1 MIEEYPKISI
11 WITSTG
17 RYECTKRTIDAFLE
31 YNTYPNIEFLI
42 FHSVPTPAS
51 KRVFNA
57 QDVGDPKVL
66 LLFEN
71 LLRKHPGK
79 LWVEPWPPFGNAL
92 TTLLNN
98 SADYFINLGDSN
110 MAVCDGIEQIKA
122 GIKLLEIEQDLLALR
137 LDLADE
143 SVYSGSTRFDGTK
156 EVLDLGTS
164 YLHWKIYPVSAQLVH
179 TMRMKKVGFP
189 VDHVVGHKNIV
200 EEYPQA
206 RLRELPY
213 VCGIDL
219 AYKGF
224 LHHINSVSTTNED
237 RKWRIDL
244 YEDCRR
250 KGNYGKK

>member
-1 MIEEYPKISI
+1 MSNSPKISI

-17 RYECTKRTIDAFLE
+17 RYNCTKRTIDAFLK

-42 FHSVPTPAS
+42 FHSVPTLESKSTYTAS
-51 KRVFNA
+51 
-57 QDVGDPKVL
+57 DVGEPKVL
-66 LLFEN
+66 LLFEK
-71 LLRKHPGK
+71 LLQEYPGK
-79 LWVEPWPPFGNAL
+79 LWVEPWPPFGNTL
-92 TTLLNN
+92 VTLLDN

-110 MAVCDGIEQIKA
+110 AVVCDGAEQIKA
-122 GIKLLEIEQDLLALR
+122 GIKLLDAEKDLLALR

-143 SVYSGSTRFDGTK
+143 TVFDGSCRFDGTK
-156 EVLDLGTS
+156 EVPELDTK
-164 YLHWKIYPVSAQLVH
+164 YVYWKIYPVSAQLVH
-179 TMRMKKVGFP
+179 TARMQQVGFP
-189 VDHVVGHKNIV
+189 VDHAVGHKNIV

-206 RLRELPY
+206 RLLELPY

-224 LHHINSVSTTNED
+224 LHHINPVSTTNEN
-237 RKWRIDL
+237 RKWRVDL

>member
-1 MIEEYPKISI
+1 MNNFPKISI

-17 RYECTKRTIDAFLE
+17 RYECTKRTIDAFLK

-42 FHSVPTPAS
+42 FHSIPTVES
-51 KRVFNA
+51 KYTYNA
-57 QDVGDPKVL
+57 LDVGDANVL
-66 LLFEN
+66 LLFEK
-71 LLRKHPGK
+71 LLREYPGK
-79 LWVEPWPPFGNAL
+79 LWVEPWPPFGNTL
-92 TTLLNN
+92 ITLLNN
-98 SADYFINLGDSN
+98 SVDYFINLGDSN
-110 MAVCDGIEQIKA
+110 TLICDGTDQIEA
-122 GIKLLEIEQDLLALR
+122 GIKLLEVEKDLLALR

-143 SVYSGSTRFDGTK
+143 SVFAGSNRFNGTK
-156 EVLDLGTS
+156 DVPILNTS
-164 YLHWKIYPVSAQLVH
+164 YLYWKIYPVSAQLVH
-179 TMRMKKVGFP
+179 TARMKRVGFP
-189 VDHVVGHKNIV
+189 VDHNIDHKNIV

-224 LHHINSVSTTNED
+224 LHHINPVSTTNED

-244 YEDCRR
+244 YENCRR